1 MALRINPT
9 VFTTMT
15 KTTAPRVLSRSFL
28 SHMQTRSITLHQQQH
43 TKQPHAQD
51 TRGQKSQILTEPDR
65 TILSPER
72 AETSYSGTDNK
83 VGDDTFAYDP
93 SVTNPESE
101 FQSFEDEI
109 RVDGE
114 CDPLFIS
121 PANRDFSQT
130 LDRDLDGR
138 AIVRDKGDRRGAAGS
153 VRGWVNKHGTVRL
166 RKGEKGDGEQGSD
179 YERMLRGL
187 RRMQMNR

>member
-1 MALRINPT
+1 MALRSRPT
-9 VFTTMT
+9 LKTYLTVTT
-15 KTTAPRVLSRSFL
+15 KPIKPLSSQIR
-28 SHMQTRSITLHQQQH
+28 RITLQQH
-43 TKQPHAQD
+43 TSYPKQD
-51 TRGQKSQILTEPDR
+51 NRGQNSKLFTEFDR

-72 AETSYSGTDNK
+72 AETAYSGTDNK
-83 VGDDTFAYDP
+83 VGDDHYAYDP
-93 SVTNPESE
+93 TVTNPETE
-101 FQSFEDEI
+101 FKLFEDEV

-138 AIVRDKGDRRGAAGS
+138 AILRDKGDRQGAAGS
-153 VRGWVNKHGTVRL
+153 VRGWVNKHGTVQL
-166 RKGEKGDGEQGSD
+166 RKGDGEQGSD

-187 RRMQMNR
+187 RRLQMNR